1 MAAFLAAGARVMR
14 KAAQLRVTALLK
26 GRWGANASIERQADG
41 GLMVHLSGVNGAR
54 TVLIIDDESSPLLRI
69 IGRVHI
75 NPH

>member
-1 MAAFLAAGARVMR
+1 MN
-14 KAAQLRVTALLK
+14 KSAQLRVVALLK
-26 GRWGANASIERQADG
+26 VRWGANASIEQQADG
-41 GLMVHLSGVNGAR
+41 GLRVHLSRVDGTR

>member
-14 KAAQLRVTALLK
+14 KAVQLRVTALLK
-26 GRWGANASIERQADG
+26 GRWGANAVIERQADG